1 MTKGEMKSSKT
12 TEKTS
17 VAIGSDG
24 LGEIIHEVTEY
35 PETTETTETT
45 EESEHA
51 EQVDS
56 EESLETI
63 EATEATEATEAVE
76 VTEANEVTE
85 AVEAVEVTEAVEE
98 TSESTKSTK
107 STKIA
112 KEEAIT
118 IYAKY
123 SVYFEIKKDNKTAT
137 ATGTVSATGRNTL
150 IIYEKINK
158 LISYD
163 LQIQLTKL
171 QNIPKNVS
179 YLTTDDNISN
189 FKLDVN
195 YSTTP
200 FNV

>member
-1 MTKGEMKSSKT
+1 MKSSKT

-17 VAIGSDG
+17 VAIGTDG

-35 PETTETTETT
+35 PETTVCVTETTETTEITDTT

-63 EATEATEATEAVE
+63 EATEATEAVE

-98 TSESTKSTK
+98 TSESTKSTE
-107 STKIA
+107 IA

-137 ATGTVSATGRNTL
+137 ATGTVSATGINAL